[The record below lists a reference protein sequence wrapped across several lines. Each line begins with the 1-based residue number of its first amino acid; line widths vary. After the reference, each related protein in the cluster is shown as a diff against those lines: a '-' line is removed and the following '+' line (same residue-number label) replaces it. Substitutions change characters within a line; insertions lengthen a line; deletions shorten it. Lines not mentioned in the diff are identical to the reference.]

1 MVFKKA
7 WQIQTQRAINHLF
20 IYAAIHLSL
29 KLRPSA
35 YRSVTEI
42 VFTQEMQPVD
52 RELHLELPESP
63 INPAFIHMSI
73 YMSSP
78 IPNGCDPSFYLKI
91 NGETLWKGC
100 QSFRL
105 HGLSRFA
112 YTYKSKCFVKMDE
125 HHCLQ
130 LPTVTRVLGARA
142 SAFGAKTLQWTMI
155 TKPLKSPRYKSD
167 ILQPSQ
173 KCSKMYGT
181 GPRYNEILTYKEPR

>member
-1 MVFKKA
+1 MLKGP
-7 WQIQTQRAINHLF
+7 HL
-20 IYAAIHLSL
+20 
-29 KLRPSA
+29 R
-35 YRSVTEI
+35 
-42 VFTQEMQPVD
+42 
-52 RELHLELPESP
+52 
-63 INPAFIHMSI
+63 
-73 YMSSP
+73 
-78 IPNGCDPSFYLKI
+78 
-91 NGETLWKGC
+91 GC

-105 HGLSRFA
+105 QVDSPTSRSFRLHDQVVSPTRSESIRLHSSRFA

-181 GPRYNEILTYKEPR
+181 GLSEVMPWLFLRKKCRRITLIKSV

>member
-1 MVFKKA
+1 MENTVEFS
-7 WQIQTQRAINHLF
+7 R
-20 IYAAIHLSL
+20 SL
-29 KLRPSA
+29 KAGFHWRRSRSPSSK
-35 YRSVTEI
+35 R
-42 VFTQEMQPVD
+42 
-52 RELHLELPESP
+52 
-63 INPAFIHMSI
+63 
-73 YMSSP
+73 
-78 IPNGCDPSFYLKI
+78 
-91 NGETLWKGC
+91 GC

-105 HGLSRFA
+105 QVDSPTSRSFRLHDQVVSPTRSESIRLHSSRFA

-155 TKPLKSPRYKSD
+155 TEPLKSPRYKSD